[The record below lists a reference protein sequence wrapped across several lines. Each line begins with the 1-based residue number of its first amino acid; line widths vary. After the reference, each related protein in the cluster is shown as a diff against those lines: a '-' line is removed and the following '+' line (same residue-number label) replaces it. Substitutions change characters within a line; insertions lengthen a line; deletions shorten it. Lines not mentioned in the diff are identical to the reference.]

1 MLVCSATYFRCPLCV
16 YEVVSFLEQSG
27 GEGRVLAMP
36 ESMGWFFLLF
46 YLSCQSLVFGL
57 YAFSGVRDAIS
68 MESVSVAC
76 VLGGVGVAVAFGQLR
91 HLLSLAMQMQTLA
104 QLAPVQIRRFNVA
117 TAGCAC
123 CHLQHVHPLTGST
136 LSCDFLEV
144 CSLVEEASSAK
155 GQGYGLQL
163 FNTRVREQA
172 ATLLRLTSCGVSTP
186 MLELLSTCVLPTL
199 PRYMLL
205 WSLGPAE
212 TLATGEHVVWCLLLW
227 LRWASL
233 FLVVLFSLCM
243 LLALARVGQAVS
255 HRVPPALLQCLLCST
270 YIVAVAVAWV
280 AMRLCFLEERLGIL
294 LPICMFHILLFIDIC
309 LSVPCFAQESDDDSD
324 SSAWST

>member
-1 MLVCSATYFRCPLCV
+1 M
-16 YEVVSFLEQSG
+16 
-27 GEGRVLAMP
+27 LAMP

-68 MESVSVAC
+68 MESLSVAC

-163 FNTRVREQA
+163 FNMRVREQA
-172 ATLLRLTSCGVSTP
+172 ATLLRCWAALVCRRDWIKR
-186 MLELLSTCVLPTL
+186 CC
-199 PRYMLL
+199 
-205 WSLGPAE
+205 
-212 TLATGEHVVWCLLLW
+212 ATTAGDGC
-227 LRWASL
+227 
-233 FLVVLFSLCM
+233 C
-243 LLALARVGQAVS
+243 
-255 HRVPPALLQCLLCST
+255 
-270 YIVAVAVAWV
+270 
-280 AMRLCFLEERLGIL
+280 
-294 LPICMFHILLFIDIC
+294 
-309 LSVPCFAQESDDDSD
+309 DDDD
-324 SSAWST
+324 DDNDHDDDEIVSSGERKKSEENEEKA